1 LGAIGAGAATARQV
15 LRRRALGA
23 RRSDAA
29 REAAEAETAAG
40 ATQEAL
46 IAAND
51 ACVDWGDGV
60 PDGMPIETTRARTE

>member
-1 LGAIGAGAATARQV
+1 
-15 LRRRALGA
+15 LGA
-23 RRSDAA
+23 RRRDAA
-29 REAAEAETAAG
+29 REAAEAETGAG